1 VILPPLVFPGL
12 PILLMV
18 IQEHTSADGSTGL
31 ELLLCI
37 LSIGMSLHVP
47 VKHLSVHLIMFFG
60 YKTHQLI
67 RKELKN
73 YECKKF

>member
-1 VILPPLVFPGL
+1 VILSPLVFPGL

-60 YKTHQLI
+60 ETHQLI
-67 RKELKN
+67 REELKN